1 MAEDTATLKKRIEE
15 LEEMYRLTQSL
26 SSVMNVYETIEAFAE
41 SCLKLCHADRS
52 AILLLGEASEDPATT
67 VVRSTARLEHE
78 IDHRVNSLV
87 VGWIEHHKK
96 PLLTDDIL
104 ETLNI
109 KNPPSHLQQLGSA
122 LAVPLVVDDKIVGV
136 INLVN
141 SRGGPPFSQDSLRIA
156 NLLAPLAARFI
167 IKAKTQESLFKAN
180 ERLNAALHHQDD
192 IG

>member
-1 MAEDTATLKKRIEE
+1 MDEDTTSLKKRIEE
-15 LEEMYRLTQSL
+15 LEEMYRFTLSL
-26 SSVMNVYETIEAFAE
+26 SSVMSVYETIEAIAE

-78 IDHRVNSLV
+78 IDHRINSMV

-96 PLLTDDIL
+96 PLLSDDIL

-109 KNPPSHLQQLGSA
+109 KDPAPALQQMGSA
-122 LAVPLVVDDKIVGV
+122 LAVPLVAGDKIVGV

-141 SRGGPPFSQDSLRIA
+141 SRGGTPFTQDSLRVA
-156 NLLAPLAARFI
+156 NLLAPLAAQFI
-167 IKAKTQESLFKAN
+167 VKARAQESLFNAN
-180 ERLNAALHHQDD
+180 EKLNVALRKQ
-192 IG
+192 